1 MPRQSDVTTTYRHRP
16 APTLE
21 KALPAGEHISPG
33 SERREV
39 HVRDY
44 SNHASNRA
52 DDRDV
57 AITDIRTCV
66 VEGNFE
72 WNLIEIE
79 TDVGVTG
86 IGEAYRGGGVPE
98 IVEYTKRFL
107 IGENPLDV
115 ERLFRRIVQEMSG
128 HGGTTGKV
136 VTAASGI
143 EIALWD
149 AAGKILDLPVYQLL
163 GGKFRDEV
171 RIYCDCHAGEA
182 YAVDDGFT
190 EYADAEAYSPE
201 AYAREARRVADMGF
215 TALKFDLDM
224 EMDNDPDPYNGRLT
238 NDAIEHKREVVAAV
252 REELGSG
259 TDLAFD
265 CHWDYTVE
273 SAKRLANELE
283 AYDLMW
289 LEDLVPPE
297 NIEAQKEVTRAT
309 RTPVATGENRFRVHE
324 LSGLLYD
331 HGVDVITPDPTT
343 VGGLAETMRI
353 ADRAEENYIPL
364 SPHNVC
370 SPVGTMACVHL
381 GAAIPNFDVLE
392 YHALE
397 VDWWDDLV
405 QRTEP
410 LIQDGYIE
418 VPESPGI
425 GIELDRDVVAEHTLG
440 DGSGFE

>member
-1 MPRQSDVTTTYRHRP
+1 M
-16 APTLE
+16 
-21 KALPAGEHISPG
+21 
-33 SERREV
+33 
-39 HVRDY
+39 RDY
-44 SNHASNRA
+44 SNHTTNRA
-52 DDRDV
+52 EARDV
-57 AITDIRTCV
+57 EITDIRTCV
-66 VEGNFE
+66 VDGNFE

-79 TDVGVTG
+79 TDAGVTG

-115 ERLFRRIVQEMSG
+115 QRLFRRITQEMSG

-149 AAGKILDLPVYQLL
+149 AAGKILDVPVYQLL

-201 AYAREARRVADMGF
+201 AYAREARRVVDMGF

-224 EMDNDPDPYNGRLT
+224 EMDNEPDPYNGRLS
-238 NDAIEHKREVVAAV
+238 NAAIGHKRDVVEAV
-252 REELGSG
+252 REEIGYDI
-259 TDLAFD
+259 DLAFD

-273 SAKRLANELE
+273 SATRLATELE
-283 AYDLMW
+283 EFDLMW
-289 LEDLVPPE
+289 LEDAVPPE
-297 NIEAQKEVTRAT
+297 NMDAQKEVTKGT
-309 RTPVATGENRFRVHE
+309 RTPIATGENRFRVHE
-324 LSGLLYD
+324 LSELLYD

-343 VGGLAETMRI
+343 VGGLGETMRI

-381 GAAIPNFDVLE
+381 GAAMPNFDLLE

-397 VDWWDDLV
+397 VDWWDDLI
-405 QRTEP
+405 RRDEP
-410 LIQDGYIE
+410 LIRDGYIE
-418 VPESPGI
+418 VPEAPGI
-425 GIELDRDVVAEHTLG
+425 GIELDRDVVAEHTLEG
-440 DGSGFE
+440 TTGFD